1 MFIGLGPKNTRP
13 FYFKQP
19 LPKFIYCQFL
29 FKFPNQIV
37 NSLEE
42 QNQINKSWTVCSPTL
57 CSALNPWLRRF
68 KLGRQSCWFQ
78 ILQRLKAHLHW
89 RFYLDENVSVLA
101 TVSMFVVMDVYDSHG
116 KQIHQPWDTLG
127 RCGLKN
133 RKSSIFSKRYAQ
145 GTIITLIIL

>member
-1 MFIGLGPKNTRP
+1 MLQLLYLENICHFGQLLLQTQGPK
-13 FYFKQP
+13 
-19 LPKFIYCQFL
+19 ICL
-29 FKFPNQIV
+29 FK
-37 NSLEE
+37 
-42 QNQINKSWTVCSPTL
+42 
-57 CSALNPWLRRF
+57 AR
-68 KLGRQSCWFQ
+68 
-78 ILQRLKAHLHW
+78 LHW

-145 GTIITLIIL
+145 GTSITLIIL